1 MRAPHIAENTSLAF
15 EVRRLPANNCL
26 KNPAYANLMQILGYP
41 RSANTSSHFAAEPT
55 LFKRERT
62 AKTITKLPVNKVPP
76 ELWQKLH

>member
-41 RSANTSSHFAAEPT
+41 RLANTSSQFVTEPNVR
-55 LFKRERT
+55 LRSAF
-62 AKTITKLPVNKVPP
+62 
-76 ELWQKLH
+76 